1 MKTARQLV
9 DALRFEQPP
18 NKSLGQHFLIDD
30 EILSNT
36 VEYAGIIES
45 DHVLEIGPGP
55 GSLTQ
60 VLLNSSK
67 KVTAIEFDEG
77 AVKHLNY
84 EFSNDIDAGKLEILT
99 GDALTEKWPNQ
110 IDAVVAN
117 IPYQISSPLI
127 EKLTQYI
134 RNQNNSGPRICVLMV
149 QEEFAMRLVMP
160 EWPDHSSLGMCAKMD
175 WDCELLDLVPPHN
188 FAPAPLVHSRLI
200 MMKPNEWEHEID
212 KKLVKNIIQTAFKQ
226 RRKKIRSSLKSVP
239 KRISRVKNWHAQ
251 RWKDAYLSLKDLEI
265 MEYRPEELEFE
276 DWIELAFDFE
286 EVEIQD

>member
-36 VEYAGIIES
+36 VEYAGINES
-45 DHVLEIGPGP
+45 DHVLEIGAGP

-84 EFSNDIDAGKLEILT
+84 EFSNEIDAGKLEILT

-134 RNQNNSGPRICVLMV
+134 RNQNNSGPRICGVV
-149 QEEFAMRLVMP
+149 QGQEVHNPNPFLHTCLVNY
-160 EWPDHSSLGMCAKMD
+160 
-175 WDCELLDLVPPHN
+175 DL
-188 FAPAPLVHSRLI
+188 A
-200 MMKPNEWEHEID
+200 
-212 KKLVKNIIQTAFKQ
+212 IQA
-226 RRKKIRSSLKSVP
+226 
-239 KRISRVKNWHAQ
+239 
-251 RWKDAYLSLKDLEI
+251 
-265 MEYRPEELEFE
+265 
-276 DWIELAFDFE
+276 
-286 EVEIQD
+286 